1 MTKRVDNDKK
11 QIAIQSRIEEVMN
24 AEFDKLLA
32 EAGDDILLKL
42 VRQNKIDSISLE
54 EIKRLLKGNKK

>member
-1 MTKRVDNDKK
+1 MTKRADNDKK
-11 QIAIQSRIEEVMN
+11 QIAIQNRIEEVMN
-24 AEFDKLLA
+24 AEFEKLLV

-54 EIKRLLKGNKK
+54 EIKKLLKVNKK

>member
-1 MTKRVDNDKK
+1 MTKRVDSDKK

-24 AEFDKLLA
+24 EEFDKLLA

-54 EIKRLLKGNKK
+54 EIKLLLKGIKK